1 MFGNGGLMAA
11 VPQPSGKVAWRAFRS
26 LTQQGHVLTA
36 LETLHSE
43 LGDVFKIPLPGFRVT
58 MLVGPEANRFL
69 LMTDR
74 IHFLWRAE
82 NDPVTRLLRHGVL
95 VEDGDFHDEL
105 RDSITPSLHR
115 ARLEGYVETM
125 WRCVD
130 QVTKGWGDE
139 TPRDQLVEMRKIALL
154 TLTKTLFAED
164 VYPHLKTIWQ
174 PILDTIRYI
183 SPGPWLLWRDVPQ
196 PRAHRAIERMDSYLR
211 QLIVAHRASLG
222 EPTDLLGE
230 LIASSMSDEL
240 IRDQLLTLLIAGH
253 DTSTALLAWA
263 LYLLVTHSETYARA
277 RQEVDRVLGAH
288 PPTYHDIGQ
297 LSYLDCV
304 IKETLRLYPPIH
316 LGSRIAAT
324 DIEFQEYTF
333 PAGTRVM
340 YSIYLTHRRPE
351 DWPDPQRFDPD
362 RFAPEQRKQQTP
374 YSFVPFGGGPR
385 NCLGAVFAQVEAK
398 VILARILQTFDA
410 RYVGGA
416 VRPRMAATLE
426 PHPGVMVKMSRR
438 QTAGLASRDRRALST

>member
-1 MFGNGGLMAA
+1 MAT
-11 VPQPSGKVAWRAFRS
+11 VPQPRGIVAWRAFRA
-26 LTQQGHVLTA
+26 LTQQGHVLAA
-36 LETLHSE
+36 LEALHRE
-43 LGDVFKIPLPGFRVT
+43 LGDVFQIPLPGFPVT

-69 LMTDR
+69 LMTDSSR
-74 IHFLWRAE
+74 FLWRAE

-95 VEDGDFHDEL
+95 VEDGVFHDEL
-105 RDSITPSLHR
+105 RGSMTPSLHR
-115 ARLEGYVETM
+115 ARIEGYVETM

-130 QVTKGWGDE
+130 QVTKDWGDE
-139 TPRDQLVEMRKIALL
+139 TPRDQFAEMRKIALL
-154 TLTKTLFAED
+154 ILTRTLFDED
-164 VYPHLKTIWQ
+164 IYPYLNAIWQ

-183 SPGPWLLWRDVPQ
+183 SPGLWLVWRDIPQ
-196 PRAHRAIERMDSYLR
+196 PRSQRAIERMDSYLR
-211 QLIVAHRASLG
+211 QLIVAHRAYLG
-222 EPTDLLGE
+222 ELTDLLGE
-230 LIASSMSDEL
+230 LVASGMSDEL

-263 LYLLVTHSETYARA
+263 LYLVTTHTDVYARA
-277 RQEVDRVLGAH
+277 RDEVDRALGVR
-288 PPTYHDIGQ
+288 PPTYEDIGQ
-297 LSYLDCV
+297 LTYLDCV

-324 DIEFQEYTF
+324 DIHFQEYTL

-340 YSIYLTHRRPE
+340 YSIYLTHRRLE
-351 DWPDPQRFDPD
+351 DWPDPNRFDPD
-362 RFAPEQRKQQTP
+362 RFAPEQRKRQTP

-410 RYVGGA
+410 RYVGGP

-438 QTAGLASRDRRALST
+438 QTLGLS

>member
-1 MFGNGGLMAA
+1 M
-11 VPQPSGKVAWRAFRS
+11 VSIPSPRARSSWRALRA
-26 LTQQGHVLTA
+26 LILEGYVLAA
-36 LETLHSE
+36 LETLHDE
-43 LGDVFKIPLPGFRVT
+43 LGDVFQIPLPGFRVT

-74 IHFLWRAE
+74 SRFLWRAE

-95 VEDGDFHDEL
+95 VEDGEFHDNL
-105 RDSITPSLHR
+105 RSSITPSLHR
-115 ARLEGYVETM
+115 TALEGYVETM
-125 WRCVD
+125 WRCAD

-139 TPRDQLVEMRKIALL
+139 TPRDQCVEMRKIALL
-154 TLTKTLFAED
+154 ILTNSLFDEDIYPYLKTL
-164 VYPHLKTIWQ
+164 WQ

-183 SPGPWLLWRDVPQ
+183 SPGPWLVWRDVPQ
-196 PRAHRAIERMDSYLR
+196 PRSYHAIQQVNSYLR
-211 QLIVAHRASLG
+211 QLIAARRAHLG
-222 EPTDLLGE
+222 EPTDLLGG
-230 LIASSMSDEL
+230 LIASGMSDEL

-263 LYLLVTHSETYARA
+263 LYLLTTHPDVYARA
-277 RQEVDRVLGAH
+277 RDEVDCVLGGQA
-288 PPTYHDIGQ
+288 PTYHGIGQ
-297 LSYLDCV
+297 LTYLDGV

-324 DIEFQEYTF
+324 DIQFREYTF
-333 PAGTRVM
+333 PVGTRVM

-362 RFAPEQRKQQTP
+362 RFAPEQRKRQTP

-385 NCLGAVFAQVEAK
+385 NCVGAVFAQVEAK

-426 PHPGVMVKMSRR
+426 PHPGVMVKMSPR
-438 QTAGLASRDRRALST
+438 QTLNTG

>member
-1 MFGNGGLMAA
+1 MAT
-11 VPQPSGKVAWRAFRS
+11 VPLPHSIVAWRAFRA
-26 LTQQGHVLTA
+26 LAKQRHVLAA

-43 LGDVFKIPLPGFRVT
+43 LGDVFQIPLPGFRVT

-74 IHFLWRAE
+74 SRFLWRAE

-95 VEDGDFHDEL
+95 VEDGAFHDEL
-105 RDSITPSLHR
+105 RDSMTPSLHR
-115 ARLEGYVETM
+115 ARLEDYVETM

-130 QVTKGWGDE
+130 EVTKDWSDD
-139 TPRDQLVEMRKIALL
+139 TPRDHFVEMRKIALL
-154 TLTKTLFAED
+154 ILTKTLFDED
-164 VYPHLKTIWQ
+164 IYPYLKTLWQ
-174 PILDTIRYI
+174 PILDTLRYI
-183 SPGPWLLWRDVPQ
+183 SPGPWLVWRDVPQ
-196 PRAHRAIERMDSYLR
+196 PRAHRAIARMDSYLR
-211 QLIVAHRASLG
+211 QLIAARRASLG
-222 EPTDLLGE
+222 QPTDLLGE
-230 LIASSMSDEL
+230 LIISGMSDEL
-240 IRDQLLTLLIAGH
+240 IRDQLLTMLIAGH

-263 LYLLVTHSETYARA
+263 LYLLATHSDAYVRA
-277 RQEVDRVLGAH
+277 WDEVDRMLGAH

-324 DIEFQEYTF
+324 DIQFQEYTF

-340 YSIYLTHRRPE
+340 YSIYLSHRRPE
-351 DWPDPQRFDPD
+351 DWPDPHRFDPD

-374 YSFVPFGGGPR
+374 YSFVPFGAGPR

-438 QTAGLASRDRRALST
+438 QTLGSA

>member
-1 MFGNGGLMAA
+1 MATA
-11 VPQPSGKVAWRAFRS
+11 PLPHSIVAWRAFRA
-26 LTQQGHVLTA
+26 LAKQRHVLAA
-36 LETLHSE
+36 LETLHGE
-43 LGDVFKIPLPGFRVT
+43 LGDVFQIPLPGFRVT

-74 IHFLWRAE
+74 NQFLWRAE

-95 VEDGDFHDEL
+95 VEDGASHDEL

-125 WRCVD
+125 RRCVD

-139 TPRDQLVEMRKIALL
+139 TPRDQCVEMRKIALL
-154 TLTKTLFAED
+154 SLTKTLFDED
-164 VYPHLKTIWQ
+164 IYPYLKTIWQ

-183 SPGPWLLWRDVPQ
+183 SPGPWLLWRDIPQ
-196 PRAHRAIERMDSYLR
+196 PRANRATERMDSYLR
-211 QLIVAHRASLG
+211 QLIAARRGHLG

-230 LIASSMSDEL
+230 LIASGMSDEL

-263 LYLLVTHSETYARA
+263 LYLLTTHADVYARA
-277 RQEVDRVLGAH
+277 RDEVDRVLGVR
-288 PPTYHDIGQ
+288 PPTYQDIGQ
-297 LSYLDCV
+297 LTYLDSV
-304 IKETLRLYPPIH
+304 IRETLRLYPPIH

-333 PAGTRVM
+333 PAGTRMM

-351 DWPDPQRFDPD
+351 DWSDPHRFNPE
-362 RFAPEQRKQQTP
+362 RFAPDQRKRQTP
-374 YSFVPFGGGPR
+374 YSFVPFSAGPR
-385 NCLGAVFAQVEAK
+385 NCLGAAFAQVEAK

-426 PHPGVMVKMSRR
+426 PHPGVMVKMLRR
-438 QTAGLASRDRRALST
+438 VTASSS

>member
-1 MFGNGGLMAA
+1 MAA

-43 LGDVFKIPLPGFRVT
+43 LGDVFQIPLPGFRVT

-74 IHFLWRAE
+74 SHFLWRAE

-95 VEDGDFHDEL
+95 VEDGALHDEL
-105 RDSITPSLHR
+105 RGSIAPALHR
-115 ARLEGYVETM
+115 ARLAGYVETM
-125 WRCVD
+125 WRSVD
-130 QVTKGWGDE
+130 QVTKDWGDD
-139 TPRDQLVEMRKIALL
+139 TPRDQFVEMRKIALL
-154 TLTKTLFAED
+154 TLTRTLFDED
-164 VYPHLKTIWQ
+164 IYPYLNAIWQ
-174 PILDTIRYI
+174 PILDTIHYI
-183 SPGPWLLWRDVPQ
+183 SPGPWLVWRDIPQ
-196 PRAHRAIERMDSYLR
+196 PRSQRAIERMDSYLR

-230 LIASSMSDEL
+230 LIISGMSAEL
-240 IRDQLLTLLIAGH
+240 IRYQLLTLLIAGH

-263 LYLLVTHSETYARA
+263 LYLVSTHADVYARA
-277 RQEVDRVLGAH
+277 RDEIDRVLGDR
-288 PPTYHDIGQ
+288 PPTYEDISQ
-297 LSYLDCV
+297 LIYLDSV

-324 DIEFQEYTF
+324 DIQFQEYTF

-351 DWPDPQRFDPD
+351 DWADPNRFDPD
-362 RFAPEQRKQQTP
+362 RFAPEHRKRQTP

-398 VILARILQTFDA
+398 VILARLLQTFDA

-438 QTAGLASRDRRALST
+438 QTLGSN